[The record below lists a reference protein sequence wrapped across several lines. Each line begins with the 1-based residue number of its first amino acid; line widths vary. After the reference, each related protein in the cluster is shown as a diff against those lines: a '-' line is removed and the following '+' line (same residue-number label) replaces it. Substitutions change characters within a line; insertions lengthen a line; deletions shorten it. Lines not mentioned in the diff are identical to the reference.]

1 MGVIFPPNSGCIQVT
16 SWYAD
21 NVNDIQEVR
30 FSVPASEWSKFE
42 ASDVYRNLVQY
53 LESLRIQDTSTG
65 SHEQECKEEIREID
79 EFLQLQKHHH
89 ESFLTRVRS
98 RFLLKRKKGWL
109 FWSLINVGILI
120 YIIALF
126 LR

>member
-30 FSVPASEWSKFE
+30 FSVPASAWSEFE

-53 LESLRIQDTSTG
+53 LESLQIQDMSTC
-65 SHEQECKEEIREID
+65 SREPEYKEESHEID
-79 EFLQLQKHHH
+79 EFLQLQRHHH
-89 ESFLTRVRS
+89 KSFWTQ
-98 RFLLKRKKGWL
+98 KRML
-109 FWSLINVGILI
+109 FWALIDAGVLI

>member
-30 FSVPASEWSKFE
+30 FSVPASAWSEFE

-53 LESLRIQDTSTG
+53 LESLQIQDMSTCSREPEYKEE
-65 SHEQECKEEIREID
+65 SHEIV
-79 EFLQLQKHHH
+79 
-89 ESFLTRVRS
+89 ESSSYSDIITNPFGLE
-98 RFLLKRKKGWL
+98 KGCC
-109 FWSLINVGILI
+109 SGH
-120 YIIALF
+120 
-126 LR
+126 